1 MSKFYSI
8 KICAIKKLT
17 DEAVE
22 ISFDIPENLTQVFS
36 YKSGQYITIE
46 SVIKKLKIS
55 TGIYLVPKIAGT

>member
-46 SVIKKLKIS
+46 SVLK
-55 TGIYLVPKIAGT
+55 TKA